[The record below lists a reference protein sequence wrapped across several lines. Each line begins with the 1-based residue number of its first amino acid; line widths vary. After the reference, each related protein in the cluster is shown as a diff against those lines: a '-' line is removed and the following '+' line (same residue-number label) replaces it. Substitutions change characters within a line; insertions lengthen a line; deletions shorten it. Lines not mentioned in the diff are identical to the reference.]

1 MTDKLT
7 PRQKAQLAVLETL
20 PPKFQLM
27 HRLVEEIAG
36 MRVDDTVIRRL
47 TRLLDESKAATNTV
61 GLTALTETMGIM
73 GMLAR
78 RTGGHQMRIRGL
90 REGLGSL
97 KINFEGALR
106 SASTAEPEEPGG
118 PGKPEKS

>member
-1 MTDKLT
+1 MSDKLT

-20 PPKFQLM
+20 PPRFEQM
-27 HRLVEEIAG
+27 HRLIEEIAG
-36 MRVDDTVIRRL
+36 MRVDESVIRRL
-47 TRLLDESKAATNTV
+47 TRLLDESKSATNTV

-78 RTGGHQMRIRGL
+78 RTSDHQMKVRGL

-97 KINFEGALR
+97 KINFEGAFR
-106 SASTAEPEEPGG
+106 SASLGEPVGSAS
-118 PGKPEKS
+118 PEAPKKG

>member
-1 MTDKLT
+1 MSDKLT
-7 PRQKAQLAVLETL
+7 PRQKAQLGVLETL
-20 PPKFQLM
+20 PARFQQM
-27 HRLVEEIAG
+27 HRLIEEIAG
-36 MRVDDTVIRRL
+36 LRADESVVRRL
-47 TRLLDESKAATNTV
+47 TRLLDESKAATNAV

-78 RTGGHQMRIRGL
+78 RRGGHQMKVRGL

-106 SASTAEPEEPGG
+106 SASMGDGEG
-118 PGKPEKS
+118 PVPDSPKEG

>member
-20 PPKFQLM
+20 PPKFQQM

-36 MRVDDTVIRRL
+36 MRVDESVIRRL

-61 GLTALTETMGIM
+61 GLTALTENMGVM

-78 RTGGHQMRIRGL
+78 RTGGHQMKVRGL
-90 REGLGSL
+90 REGLASL

-106 SASTAEPEEPGG
+106 SASIAEREVPDGPET
-118 PGKPEKS
+118 PEKS

>member
-20 PPKFQLM
+20 PPKFQQI

-36 MRVDDTVIRRL
+36 MRVDETVLRRL

-78 RTGGHQMRIRGL
+78 RSGGHQMKVRGL
-90 REGLGSL
+90 REGMNSL

-106 SASTAEPEEPGG
+106 SASMAGPEG
-118 PGKPEKS
+118 PEGPEAPTTG

>member
-47 TRLLDESKAATNTV
+47 IRLLDESKAATNTV

-78 RTGGHQMRIRGL
+78 RTGGHQMRVRGL

-106 SASTAEPEEPGG
+106 SASTAEPEGPGG
-118 PGKPEKS
+118 PGKPEPS

>member
-7 PRQKAQLAVLETL
+7 ARQKAQLAVLEAL
-20 PPKFQLM
+20 PPKFQQI

-36 MRVDDTVIRRL
+36 MRVDESVIRRL
-47 TRLLDESKAATNTV
+47 TRLLDESKAATNAV
-61 GLTALTETMGIM
+61 GLTALTENMGVM

-78 RTGGHQMRIRGL
+78 RSGGHQMKVRGL
-90 REGLGSL
+90 REGLASL

-106 SASTAEPEEPGG
+106 SASVAEPEERGG
-118 PGKPEKS
+118 PGKPETG

>member
-20 PPKFQLM
+20 PPKFQQI

-36 MRVDDTVIRRL
+36 MRVDETVLRRL

-78 RTGGHQMRIRGL
+78 RSGGHQMKVRGL
-90 REGLGSL
+90 REGMNSL

-106 SASTAEPEEPGG
+106 SASMAGSEGPEG
-118 PGKPEKS
+118 PEAPTTG

>member
-1 MTDKLT
+1 
-7 PRQKAQLAVLETL
+7 
-20 PPKFQLM
+20 M
-27 HRLVEEIAG
+27 HRLIEEIAG
-36 MRVDDTVIRRL
+36 LRVDETVIRRL
-47 TRLLDESKAATNTV
+47 IRLLDESKAATNTV

-78 RTGGHQMRIRGL
+78 RTGGHQMKIRGL

-106 SASTAEPEEPGG
+106 SASMPEAEEAARGPSDPETG
-118 PGKPEKS
+118 